1 MDGYADS
8 SGARRRPVHCRGLL
22 LRQDRE
28 EPSQPEDAG
37 RASTGDQRQA
47 GDPDPYERRYAGAA
61 GPAFPH
67 DGERRHGGRAVSM
80 RTSTRPSKVTTRQV
94 FAIAGP
100 AMIANLTTPLIGIV
114 STTAIGRLGDATLL
128 GGVAMA
134 SVLFDCI
141 FWLFAFLRM
150 STVAFTAQSLG
161 AGEPG
166 ELRAILVRGFIVA
179 ALIGTALIL
188 LQVPLASILLG
199 AMGGSEG
206 VTRAAKTYFI
216 IRIWSS
222 PLALGNYVMLGWLI
236 GQARAKLALGMQISI
251 NLINVAA
258 TVVLVL
264 VFDFGI
270 AGAAIAAV
278 IAETAGLVLGLLIAR
293 HLSKGQFAASRALLF
308 DRAKLMRMLAVNR
321 DIMIRTASLIAAFL
335 FFTAQGAR
343 AGDMTLAA
351 NAVLNN
357 FLLISAFF
365 LDGLAN
371 AAEQLCGRACGARDR
386 DEFSGAVRLVVFW
399 GFGFALAVTGVFAL
413 FGPALIDLMT
423 ASPDVRRIARD
434 FLLFVVASPALAVFA
449 FAFDGVYIGATWA
462 RDMRNLMVASLAI
475 FLAAWFA
482 LRSFGNAGLWAAL
495 LVHYAARG
503 GLEAWR
509 YPALLRKSFG

>member
-1 MDGYADS
+1 MHS
-8 SGARRRPVHCRGLL
+8 PI
-22 LRQDRE
+22 
-28 EPSQPEDAG
+28 PS
-37 RASTGDQRQA
+37 
-47 GDPDPYERRYAGAA
+47 
-61 GPAFPH
+61 
-67 DGERRHGGRAVSM
+67 
-80 RTSTRPSKVTTRQV
+80 SKVTTAQV

-100 AMIANLTTPLIGIV
+100 AMVANLTTPLIGIV

-134 SVLFDCI
+134 SVLFDCM
-141 FWLFAFLRM
+141 FWLFGFLRM

-161 AGEPG
+161 AGETN
-166 ELRAILVRGFIVA
+166 ELRAILLRGLIVA
-179 ALIGTALIL
+179 ALVGGALIA
-188 LQVPLASILLG
+188 LQVPLATVLLN

-206 VTRAAKTYFI
+206 VTRAARTYFA

-236 GQARAKLALGMQISI
+236 GQARARLALGTQVTI
-251 NLINVAA
+251 NLINMAA
-258 TVVLVL
+258 TVLLVL

-278 IAETAGLVLGLLIAR
+278 IAEAAGLVLGLLIAR
-293 HLSKGQFAASRALLF
+293 HLSNGQFAASRALLF

-357 FLLISAFF
+357 FLLIGAFF

-371 AAEQLCGRACGARDR
+371 AAEQLCGRSYGARDKAA
-386 DEFSGAVRLVVFW
+386 FAGAVKLVVSW
-399 GFGFALAVTGVFAL
+399 GFGFALAVAACFLL
-413 FGPALIDLMT
+413 FGTVFIDLMT
-423 ASPDVRRIARD
+423 ASAEVRRIARD
-434 FLLFVVASPALAVFA
+434 YLPFVIFAPLLGVFA
-449 FAFDGVYIGATWA
+449 FAFDGIYIGATWA
-462 RDMRNLMVASLAI
+462 RDMRNLMVLSLVI
-475 FLAAWFA
+475 FLGAWFA
-482 LRSFGNAGLWAAL
+482 LRSFGNAGLWGAL

-503 GLEAWR
+503 GLEALR
-509 YPALLRKSFG
+509 YPVLLRKTFG

>member
-1 MDGYADS
+1 M
-8 SGARRRPVHCRGLL
+8 V
-22 LRQDRE
+22 
-28 EPSQPEDAG
+28 
-37 RASTGDQRQA
+37 
-47 GDPDPYERRYAGAA
+47 
-61 GPAFPH
+61 
-67 DGERRHGGRAVSM
+67 
-80 RTSTRPSKVTTRQV
+80 
-94 FAIAGP
+94 
-100 AMIANLTTPLIGIV
+100 ANLTTPLIGIV

-134 SVLFDCI
+134 SVLFDCV
-141 FWLFAFLRM
+141 FWLFGFLRM

-161 AGEPG
+161 SGETS
-166 ELRAILVRGFIVA
+166 ELRAILMRGLIVA
-179 ALIGTALIL
+179 ALVGATLIALQIPLATIL
-188 LQVPLASILLG
+188 LN

-222 PLALGNYVMLGWLI
+222 PLALGNYVVLGWLI

-270 AGAAIAAV
+270 AGAAIAAL
-278 IAETAGLVLGLLIAR
+278 IAEAAGLLLGLLIAR

-308 DRAKLMRMLAVNR
+308 DRPKLMRMLAVNR

-357 FLLISAFF
+357 FLLFGAFF

-371 AAEQLCGRACGARDR
+371 AAEQLCGRAYGARDKAA
-386 DEFSGAVRLVVFW
+386 FAGAVKLVVMW
-399 GFGFALAVTGVFAL
+399 GFGFALAVAACFLL
-413 FGPALIDLMT
+413 FGPAFIDIMT
-423 ASPDVRRIARD
+423 ASVEVRRIARD
-434 FLLFVVASPALAVFA
+434 YLPFVIFAPLLGVFA
-449 FAFDGVYIGATWA
+449 FAFDGIYIGATWA
-462 RDMRNLMVASLAI
+462 RDMRNLMLLSLLI
-475 FLAAWFA
+475 FLGAWFA
-482 LRSFGNAGLWAAL
+482 LRSFGNAGLWGAF

-503 GLEAWR
+503 GLQALR
-509 YPALLRKSFG
+509 YPALLKKSFGS